1 MGFIRSPLIYVIQEN
16 FITRP
21 DIKHGYLWM
30 ISESCSKGKFMY
42 INVYRSTHRHLN
54 FYQAL
59 LKYKIK
65 KFYPYHKKQV
75 PVLDRAVETIPR
87 ETYTMYTG
95 PTLWPQGFCSCFV
108 FDNLICLS
116 EVDKA
121 YSTNLGTQCLWPA
134 NVFCPWALV
143 IFAWA
148 SAFLSIS
155 HNMYGKRDLLFF
167 RRGIN
172 SVRLLLGIAVRV
184 ICPYLTWL
192 WQSSCRFSIIVA
204 GQCRPV

>member
-1 MGFIRSPLIYVIQEN
+1 MGFIRSPLINVIQEN

-21 DIKHGYLWM
+21 NIKHWYLWM

-42 INVYRSTHRHLN
+42 INSLSLDPQAPEFFSGAFKIQNKKNSIPTIKSRCLCSTEPLKQFLVKHIPCILGPLCGHR
-54 FYQAL
+54 A
-59 LKYKIK
+59 
-65 KFYPYHKKQV
+65 
-75 PVLDRAVETIPR
+75 
-87 ETYTMYTG
+87 
-95 PTLWPQGFCSCFV
+95 FV

-155 HNMYGKRDLLFF
+155 HNMYGKRDLLF
-167 RRGIN
+167 
-172 SVRLLLGIAVRV
+172 S
-184 ICPYLTWL
+184 
-192 WQSSCRFSIIVA
+192 
-204 GQCRPV
+204 